1 MGKNTINGKE
11 INEMMDLYNFIKE
24 NQTSDTKDVILQVP
38 VGAVLAQDVKEITH
52 LLKLK
57 NIDFNFKI
65 I

>member
-1 MGKNTINGKE
+1 MEEKIINGKD
-11 INEMMDLYNFIKE
+11 INEMMDLYNFIKN
-24 NQTSDTKDVILQVP
+24 NQTTDTKDIILQVP

-57 NIDFNFKI
+57 NIDFSFKI

>member
-1 MGKNTINGKE
+1 MEEKTINGKD
-11 INEMMDLYNFIKE
+11 IHKMMDLYKFIKE
-24 NQTSDTKDVILQVP
+24 NQTTDTRDIILQVP
-38 VGAVLAQDVKEITH
+38 VGKVLAQDVKEITH